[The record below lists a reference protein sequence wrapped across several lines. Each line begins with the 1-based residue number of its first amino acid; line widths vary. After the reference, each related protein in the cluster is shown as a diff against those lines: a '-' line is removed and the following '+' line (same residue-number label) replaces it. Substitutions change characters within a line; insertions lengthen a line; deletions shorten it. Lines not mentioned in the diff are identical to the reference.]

1 MSNDTIIGSS
11 PTGKRLEAI
20 KRDDSMVIAFCGQ
33 KVPLVGKIVIG
44 RDRSCTIV
52 LENSLVSKR
61 HAMIQKI
68 KDTYFIT
75 DLGSTNGTF
84 VNKEPVPQGKYV
96 RLESGDCIKIGKTI
110 LKLK

>member
-1 MSNDTIIGSS
+1 MSSDTIIGTS

-20 KRDDSMVIAFCGQ
+20 KREDDMMIVFCGR
-33 KVPLVGKIVIG
+33 KLPVVGKIVIG
-44 RDRSCTIV
+44 RDHSCDIV

-68 KDTYFIT
+68 KDDYFIT

-84 VNKEPVPQGKYV
+84 VNKTPVPQGKYV
-96 RLESGDCIKIGKTI
+96 KIEAGDRIKIAKTVLTI
-110 LKLK
+110 K